1 MEKLKYS
8 ISFFDVSEMK
18 PGARNIIEIFE
29 DGRILIKQ
37 YAPGSRRIKEKQ
49 ECFAE
54 KSEVE
59 ELYAELK
66 ACIDTADRL
75 NWRVDDTS
83 ALLTIYHSLGR
94 IEKVPR
100 ELGNTE
106 TEIYS
111 IMCRF
116 LSQHKLLK
124 KINKK

>member
-1 MEKLKYS
+1 MKKLRYS
-8 ISFFDVSEMK
+8 ISYFDVSEMK
-18 PGARNIIEIFE
+18 PRARNVIEIFE

-49 ECFAE
+49 ECFVE
-54 KSEVE
+54 KNEVE

-75 NWRVDDTS
+75 NWMMNDDTS
-83 ALLTIYHSLGR
+83 AELTIYHSFGR
-94 IEKVPR
+94 IEKVLR

-106 TEIYS
+106 TDIYS

-116 LSQHKLLK
+116 LSQHKL
-124 KINKK
+124 